1 MDFIVVGKGG
11 REHALASLLA
21 RHAKVAS
28 FGGSDAI
35 RRVAPAMDEGLN
47 INLSGTLSDEGVA
60 ALCAHPEA
68 VIVFGPEQPMAAG
81 WVDQIRQ
88 HQSAAR
94 VLGPNQY
101 AAQLESSKWWAKE
114 FMLRHAVPT
123 GAAERIK
130 QVTDFDRF
138 ALSFEP
144 PYVIKAD
151 GLAAGK
157 GVALC
162 DDAASAREFVSGIVD
177 GSLFGQPQTALIEEF
192 LSGPELSIF
201 LLLDGAQA
209 LQLATA
215 RDYKRAYDG
224 DAGPNTGGMGSFTPV
239 PDVTPTE
246 QAQID
251 EEILQPILKGL
262 QADGIAYRGFLYVG
276 LMRTERG
283 FRVLEFNVRLGDPET
298 QAVLP
303 VVGADLGPLLSAA
316 ADGRLGDMAGH
327 ERWES
332 AGPNLARWSS
342 SQAAV
347 CVVLAAP
354 DYPASSS
361 AGELLA
367 GLAAAEQT
375 LAPHEFCF
383 HAGTRWDGSEWNT
396 DGGRVLSAVATGEAV
411 VDARARAYALV
422 DRLNLKA
429 LRHRRDIAAY

>member
-11 REHALASLLA
+11 REHALAHLLA
-21 RHAKVAS
+21 QRAQVAS

-35 RRVAPAMDEGLN
+35 HRVAPAIDKGMTV
-47 INLSGTLSDEGVA
+47 NLSGTLPDEGVA
-60 ALCAHPEA
+60 ALCAYPEA

-88 HQSAAR
+88 HHPDAR

-114 FMLRHAVPT
+114 FMQRHAIPT

-130 QVTDFDRF
+130 QVADFDRF
-138 ALSFEP
+138 ALQFEP

-157 GVALC
+157 GVALF
-162 DDAASAREFVSGIVD
+162 DDAAAAREFVSGIVD
-177 GSLFGQPQTALIEEF
+177 GSLFGQPQTALIEEY

-201 LLLDGAQA
+201 LLLDGKQA

-215 RDYKRAYDG
+215 RDYKRAYDS

-239 PDVTPTE
+239 PDVTSAE

-251 EEILQPILKGL
+251 ETVLQPILAGL
-262 QADGIAYRGFLYVG
+262 RADGIAYRGFLYVG
-276 LMRTERG
+276 LMRTASG

-303 VVGADLGPLLSAA
+303 VIGEDLGPLLAAA

-327 ERWES
+327 ERWNQV
-332 AGPNLARWSS
+332 GPDLARWQA

-361 AGELLA
+361 SGVPLS
-367 GLAAAEQT
+367 GLAVAEQQ

-383 HAGTRWDGSEWNT
+383 HAGTRWNGTEWCT
-396 DGGRVLSAVATGEAV
+396 DGGRVVSAVATGDTVGA
-411 VDARARAYALV
+411 AREQAYALV
-422 DRLNLKA
+422 DRLNLTA
-429 LRHRRDIAAY
+429 LRHRRDIAG